1 MLGAAT
7 MDDNGKRH
15 NQNEDLEQRIYQV
28 LTLLERAGEQQRM
41 AADALAR
48 ASALEQRIDQG
59 IQIASGAAAKRIAEE
74 ARSALDGAIADSAES
89 LRQAARGAVAAA
101 ENLRQPWWL
110 HLVIIVVTGFL
121 SATLAFWA
129 THTSDIAAYQQDQRN
144 QQLIHE
150 GQMLERVWPK
160 LTPAQ
165 RKKFE
170 QIEAEQ

>member
-1 MLGAAT
+1 
-7 MDDNGKRH
+7 MDNNGKPR
-15 NQNEDLEQRIYQV
+15 NQNEDLEQRVYQV
-28 LTLLERAGEQQRM
+28 LALLDRAGEQQRA
-41 AADALAR
+41 AADTLAR
-48 ASALEQRIDQG
+48 AGALEQRIDQG
-59 IQIASGAAAKRIAEE
+59 MQIASGAAAKRIAEE

-110 HLVIIVVTGFL
+110 HLVIIVMTGIL
-121 SATLAFWA
+121 SASLAFWA

-170 QIEAEQ
+170 QLNAER

>member
-1 MLGAAT
+1 MNE
-7 MDDNGKRH
+7 NGKPH
-15 NQNEDLEQRIYQV
+15 QPAEDLEQRIYQV
-28 LTLLERAGEQQRM
+28 LALLERAGEQQR
-41 AADALAR
+41 AAAETLAR

-101 ENLRQPWWL
+101 ENLRQPWWI
-110 HLVIIVVTGFL
+110 HLVMIVMTGIL
-121 SATLAFWA
+121 SAALAFWA
-129 THTSDIAAYQQDQRN
+129 THTSDLAAYQQDQRN
-144 QQLIHE
+144 QQLIRE

-160 LTPAQ
+160 LTTAQ

-170 QIEAEQ
+170 QLDAE

>member
-1 MLGAAT
+1 MNE
-7 MDDNGKRH
+7 NGKPH
-15 NQNEDLEQRIYQV
+15 QPAEDLEQRIYQV
-28 LTLLERAGEQQRM
+28 LALLERAGEQQR
-41 AADALAR
+41 AAAETLAR

-101 ENLRQPWWL
+101 ENLRQPWWI
-110 HLVIIVVTGFL
+110 HLVMIVMTGIL

-129 THTSDIAAYQQDQRN
+129 THTSDLAAYQQDQRN
-144 QQLIHE
+144 QQLIRE

-165 RKKFE
+165 RKRIE
-170 QIEAEQ
+170 QLDAE

>member
-1 MLGAAT
+1 MDNNGQRQ
-7 MDDNGKRH
+7 DDN
-15 NQNEDLEQRIYQV
+15 LVEQRIYQV

-59 IQIASGAAAKRIAEE
+59 MQIASGAAAKRIAEE

-110 HLVIIVVTGFL
+110 HLAVILVTGVL
-121 SATLAFWA
+121 SASLAFWA
-129 THTSDIAAYQQDQRN
+129 THISDIAAYQQTQRD
-144 QQLIHE
+144 QQLSRE
-150 GQMLERVWPK
+150 GLMLERVWPK

-170 QIEAEQ
+170 QLEAER

>member
-1 MLGAAT
+1 
-7 MDDNGKRH
+7 MDNNGQRH
-15 NQNEDLEQRIYQV
+15 DQDENLEQRIYQV
-28 LTLLERAGEQQRM
+28 LALLERAGEQQR
-41 AADALAR
+41 AAAETLAR

-74 ARSALDGAIADSAES
+74 ARSALDGAIADSAAS

-101 ENLRQPWWL
+101 ENLRQPWWV
-110 HLVIIVVTGFL
+110 HLVMIVMTGIL
-121 SATLAFWA
+121 SASLAFWA
-129 THTSDIAAYQQDQRN
+129 THTSDFAAYQQDQRN
-144 QQLIHE
+144 QQLIRE

-170 QIEAEQ
+170 QLNAE